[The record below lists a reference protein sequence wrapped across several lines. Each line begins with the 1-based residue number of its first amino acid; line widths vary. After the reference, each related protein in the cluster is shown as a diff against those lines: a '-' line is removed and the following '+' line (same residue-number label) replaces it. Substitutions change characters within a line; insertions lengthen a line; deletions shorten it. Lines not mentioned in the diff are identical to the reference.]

1 MARAALLGLL
11 LVTIGC
17 GGVSMP
23 KTLKGPASDAVP
35 VRIEGP
41 PRSELWDVQEV
52 PAEVCGLPCST
63 TLIPGRSYETRISD
77 LPDSPTFGVPR
88 TSRGVNVRVETGP
101 KVLPGL
107 GVVTSTVGAAVM
119 VVGGAIVLG
128 DVLGDEDFAGA
139 ALGGGITVAIGSAVL
154 AAGIVLAAL
163 SGTHVIVQEARSG
176 PAFAF

>member
-1 MARAALLGLL
+1 MRHRLALLGGLA
-11 LVTIGC
+11 LVGC

-23 KTLKGPASDAVP
+23 KTLKGPPSDAVP

-41 PRSELWDVQEV
+41 PRSELWDIAEV

-63 TLIPGRSYETRISD
+63 TLIPGRDYEARIAD
-77 LPDSPTFGVPR
+77 LPDSPAFEVPR
-88 TSRGVNVRVETGP
+88 TSRGVNVRVEAGP
-101 KVLPGL
+101 RVLPGL

-139 ALGGGITVAIGSAVL
+139 ALGGGVTVAIGSAVL

-163 SGTHVIVQEARSG
+163 SGTHVIVQESRKG
-176 PAFAF
+176 PVLAF